1 MPGVG
6 VPTRVRWRSIAQ
18 SEGGNV
24 HSHNVEI
31 AVVGAGIVGIATA
44 YYLAVQHRRARLLIL
59 DQGQPMTLT
68 SAHSGE
74 NYRNWWPHP
83 IMTAFTDH
91 SISLMEGIARKTNN
105 RLHMTRRG
113 YLLCTREADLDA
125 LIRQLYVG
133 YGTAA
138 QNAIRIHDGK
148 GQATYDPPTS
158 ADWELAPSGVD
169 VLRDD
174 SLIRKHFPELDPAIA
189 TILHIRRAGD
199 ISGQQLGQYMLEE
212 IRAVGARFRQA
223 RVIRIEKGRK
233 FKLEIE
239 ASDRQETINADIIV
253 NAAGPFASPLASM
266 LGETLPVLNVL
277 QQKIAFPDR
286 LGAISRQMPFSIDL
300 DGQTI
305 AWTPEEREALAE
317 DAGLAKFLQPMPG
330 NIHCRPV
337 GGERNQW
344 IKLGWAYNATPS
356 EPSRDPE
363 LDANFP
369 EIVLRAASRMLPRLK
384 AYIGAIPRE
393 RSHYGGYY
401 PMTAENWPLIG
412 ASQTPGV
419 FLATALSGYG
429 TMSACGAGD
438 ICARSIIGAPIPQ
451 FAKSLSLARYGCKEL
466 MAELARTQSRGVL

>member
-1 MPGVG
+1 MG
-6 VPTRVRWRSIAQ
+6 Q

-24 HSHNVEI
+24 QSHDVEI

-44 YYLAVQHRRARLLIL
+44 YYLAVHHRRARLLIL
-59 DQGQPMTLT
+59 DEGQPMTLT
-68 SAHSGE
+68 SAQSGE
-74 NYRNWWPHP
+74 NYRNWWPHQ
-83 IMTAFTDH
+83 IMTAFTEH
-91 SISLMEGIARKTNN
+91 SIGLMEGIARKTNN

-113 YLLCTREADLDA
+113 YLLCTREANSDS
-125 LIRQLYVG
+125 LIRQLYAG
-133 YGTAA
+133 YGAA
-138 QNAIRIHDGK
+138 AERVICIHDGK
-148 GQATYDPPTS
+148 GQTTYEPTAS

-169 VLRDD
+169 VLRDG
-174 SLIRKHFPELDPAIA
+174 SLIRKHFPELDPSIA

-212 IRAVGARFRQA
+212 IRAVGGRFRQA
-223 RVIRIEKGRK
+223 RVTRIEKGRG
-233 FKLEIE
+233 FTLEID
-239 ASDRQETINADIIV
+239 ARDGHETINTDIIV
-253 NAAGPFASPLASM
+253 NAAGPFASHLASM
-266 LGETLPVLNVL
+266 IGETLPLVNVL
-277 QQKIAFPDR
+277 QQKIALPDR
-286 LGAISRQMPFSIDL
+286 LGAISRQMPFAVDL

-305 AWTPEEREALAE
+305 AWTPEERKAIAD
-317 DAGLAKFLQPMPG
+317 DAGIAKFLHPMPG
-330 NIHCRPV
+330 NIHCRSD
-337 GGERNQW
+337 GGERGQW

-429 TMSACGAGD
+429 TMSACAAGE
-438 ICARSIIGAPIPQ
+438 ICARSIMGEPTPQ
-451 FAKSLSLARYGCKEL
+451 FATSLSLARYGCKEL
-466 MAELARTQSRGVL
+466 MAELARTQSRGLL